1 MKILKK
7 IGSIAFDVL
16 IVIVFIISILVVV
29 ATITA
34 KRENGQANVFGYT
47 INSVQ
52 TDSMKGTINEGDLV
66 VSKVI
71 TESNKTE
78 IVLKEGDIVSF
89 YQTVGEDQQIL
100 ITHRIFEIQ
109 EAGSAYIY
117 RTWGDNR
124 ESAPV
129 PDAPMTINEIES
141 VYIFRIPFL
150 GSFIDFL
157 RTPFGF
163 IICLVVPL
171 LAFIGFQA
179 YKLISLYLKA
189 KKLELAEEAN
199 NASQANNSKTELSE
213 EEKNAIIAEYLAK
226 QALEKQAAESK
237 SANEEKSDAKLDEDS
252 KAEEESE
259 AKEETNAEEE
269 PEAKEESEAEAEEE
283 SEAEEETEA
292 KEETEAEKK
301 GDEN

>member
-7 IGSIAFDVL
+7 IGSIVFDIL
-16 IVIVFIISILVVV
+16 IVIVFIVSTLVVI
-29 ATITA
+29 ATVTA

-52 TDSMKGTINEGDLV
+52 TDSMKGTIDEGDLI
-66 VSKVI
+66 VSKLI
-71 TESNKTE
+71 TDENRDE
-78 IVLKEGDIVSF
+78 IVLEPG
-89 YQTVGEDQQIL
+89 QIISYYIEASDGSKML
-100 ITHRIFEIQ
+100 ITHTLYEIYDI
-109 EAGSAYIY
+109 EGTRLYV
-117 RTWGDNR
+117 TWGDNR
-124 ESAPV
+124 EAAPA
-129 PDAPMTINEIES
+129 PDAPITFDQIQS
-141 VYIFRIPFL
+141 VYEFRIPFL
-150 GSFIDFL
+150 GGFIDFL

-171 LAFIGFQA
+171 LAFIAFQA

-199 NASQANNSKTELSE
+199 NASQTNNSKTELSE